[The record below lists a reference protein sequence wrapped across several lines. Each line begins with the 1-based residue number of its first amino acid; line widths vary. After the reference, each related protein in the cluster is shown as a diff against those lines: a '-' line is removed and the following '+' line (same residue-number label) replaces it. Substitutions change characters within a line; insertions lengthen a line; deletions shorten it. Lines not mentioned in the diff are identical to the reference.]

1 MRPYNRLPGE
11 TDEQLIYRITSD
23 KDLIGTW
30 QKVADILNEILNTN
44 YTESKFRKQRQ
55 NFDKM
60 FVSNQEVLTDN
71 DEVLQEIKNERIAL
85 EKAKVQFRDERNEY
99 RRILREEAR
108 KESYGDMLCRLLQEH
123 VTRCPEHLKK
133 MDVKPGDN
141 DLIIHLTDIHY
152 GIDSDNYFNK
162 YNEDVLWARLDKY
175 LTEIDEIRNRHK
187 SENAYVIISEVISG
201 LIHENLR
208 CENNEN
214 VIDQFLTVSDY
225 IAEFLNV
232 LAHDFAEVH
241 AYVCPGNHSRVSA
254 KKSENLKGENF
265 DNLLIPFLSAKLQNV
280 DNIFCH
286 KNMVDEGI
294 CMFEVRGNTIMG
306 SHGDKD
312 SPNNVV
318 EKFSLL
324 FRTIPDIVYL
334 GHRHTNGMRTVYN
347 TKVIESGCVSGADNY
362 AIDHRL
368 FTPPEQTVSVI
379 DHKGLSCLYDIQL
392 S

>member
-123 VTRCPEHLKK
+123 VTRCPEHFKK
-133 MDVKPGDN
+133 KDVKPGNN

-162 YNEDVLWARLDKY
+162 YK
-175 LTEIDEIRNRHK
+175 
-187 SENAYVIISEVISG
+187 II
-201 LIHENLR
+201 
-208 CENNEN
+208 
-214 VIDQFLTVSDY
+214 
-225 IAEFLNV
+225 
-232 LAHDFAEVH
+232 
-241 AYVCPGNHSRVSA
+241 
-254 KKSENLKGENF
+254 NF
-265 DNLLIPFLSAKLQNV
+265 I
-280 DNIFCH
+280 I
-286 KNMVDEGI
+286 I
-294 CMFEVRGNTIMG
+294 I
-306 SHGDKD
+306 
-312 SPNNVV
+312 
-318 EKFSLL
+318 
-324 FRTIPDIVYL
+324 
-334 GHRHTNGMRTVYN
+334 
-347 TKVIESGCVSGADNY
+347 
-362 AIDHRL
+362 
-368 FTPPEQTVSVI
+368 
-379 DHKGLSCLYDIQL
+379 IQ
-392 S
+392 